1 MDHQVSSQNNSE
13 DEGAESEP
21 GGHWPNSDMEV
32 EEDNSSS
39 GDSSGPGA
47 TSKTESNDTSSSNDP
62 PSPVDPSADENS
74 SSSSKPST
82 KDGKTDLS
90 PVRGVKPLTPIL
102 STGNKERRQGRV
114 NTVSIS
120 ENISSPI
127 KNLTLDI
134 NASETM
140 RRRTLSEGEGL
151 LGYSPNRK
159 PSILTPDAPEFVPR
173 WLQDSP
179 SSDGP
184 PASAPF
190 IGDGGHNNHNNNN
203 NNHHKNRSRSM
214 GGGFNQLNHFP
225 PHSAPMA
232 GFGRPPPGP
241 FSGGIRVHPFNF
253 GPPPRH
259 PNDRRISAPAMPYMN
274 QRYPGAV
281 PLYHAVEPLTPVMD
295 AQGQF
300 APPTGRNRHSSGGD
314 LPSLGRGPSP
324 GPLPPGI
331 KRNRNESI
339 ADYLPLEP
347 PMFYSPGIP
356 RQALMG
362 YFNNNN
368 NRQKLRR
375 KSNSISGG
383 PNHVVGSPP
392 TEGIVTSG
400 SGEKPL
406 LQYSKEFLLQ
416 QRYSPLSW
424 TTPAFVPQS
433 EGGIARRTSSTTDPR
448 EPDAQKGGAL
458 PELACIKRKDEL
470 SYDYSV
476 GPRRWES
483 TSYGKKRNVDEQAK
497 SKGSTRAFRF
507 TFVSYNIL
515 SQSCLEDNKHL
526 YDASPPEVLEW
537 DHRKHNLLKEIMHFK
552 ADIISLQE
560 VNQNVYDDFFK
571 PNMEMQGYKGV
582 YKRRTGEEKQDGC
595 AIFYHAEKFELKKT
609 LPIDFNRGVEILDR
623 NNVALLIML
632 QPKKDWTGGQDMRLC
647 VATTHLLFNPKRGD
661 IKLAQLAVLLAE
673 LDRFTRK
680 GIEPGTGMPLY
691 HPSILC
697 GDFNA
702 VPYSEIYRLVHR
714 GRLKYENL
722 VSKDISGQ
730 QDEESLGLVRFVA
743 KPLLPKAIGITE
755 QCQYADIATRYVRTR
770 SDTSMTLNSI
780 SDAED
785 LMAHAAR
792 AAAEATRKASMAAAN
807 ASLTISSPSP
817 PESAD
822 VFNYDS
828 NDEKGDAEKNSDSAF
843 DDKSADIVDEDADKV
858 SNGALELPSSESVNI
873 GIDANLPPPLSPSS
887 APTSPASPSVAFAS
901 DSASERTRHES
912 SSSVGSSG
920 VGGGPPMP
928 VPTGELNHAFRLLS
942 VYKHVEERRGRNL
955 KEVTTHH
962 GKGQSTVDYI
972 FFSVKAMKTECKKGR
987 IIPKNIHEG
996 PLKLMGRYRLLNEED
1011 SANMGTLPNTV
1022 YSSDHFALAAKF
1034 VLDPN

>member
-21 GGHWPNSDMEV
+21 GGHWPNSDME
-32 EEDNSSS
+32 EEHSSS

-47 TSKTESNDTSSSNDP
+47 ASKTESNDTSSSNDP
-62 PSPVDPSADENS
+62 PSPVDAANSTGAENE
-74 SSSSKPST
+74 KPLSGGRT
-82 KDGKTDLS
+82 NDLS
-90 PVRGVKPLTPIL
+90 PSHATKPLTPIL
-102 STGNKERRQGRV
+102 NTGNKERRQGRV
-114 NTVSIS
+114 NNVSIS

-134 NASETM
+134 NATEMQSSRNDNHSENDG
-140 RRRTLSEGEGL
+140 RRTVSEGEGL
-151 LGYSPNRK
+151 LGRK

-173 WLQDSP
+173 WMQPGD
-179 SSDGP
+179 P
-184 PASAPF
+184 PAGEVPATAPV
-190 IGDGGHNNHNNNN
+190 IGEGP
-203 NNHHKNRSRSM
+203 KNRSRSM
-214 GGGFNQLNHFP
+214 GAGFNQQMNHFP
-225 PHSAPMA
+225 PHTAPMA

-241 FSGGIRVHPFNF
+241 FPGGMRMHPFNF
-253 GPPPRH
+253 PPRH

-281 PLYHAVEPLTPVMD
+281 PLYHAVEPLTPVVD

-300 APPTGRNRHSSGGD
+300 VPANRHRHSSGGD

-324 GPLPPGI
+324 VPVPPGS

-339 ADYLPLEP
+339 AEYLPLEP

-356 RQALMG
+356 RQAILG
-362 YFNNNN
+362 YYNNNN
-368 NRQKLRR
+368 TRQKLRR
-375 KSNSISGG
+375 KSSNSTGP
-383 PNHVVGSPP
+383 PNHIVGSPP
-392 TEGIVTSG
+392 SDGMMPTSP
-400 SGEKPL
+400 GEKPL

-448 EPDAQKGGAL
+448 EPDAAKGGAL

-483 TSYGKKRNVDEQAK
+483 TSYGKKRNVEEQAK
-497 SKGSTRAFRF
+497 GKGSPRAFRF

-560 VNQNVYDDFFK
+560 VNQNVYDEFFK

-609 LPIDFNRGVEILDR
+609 LPVDFNRGVEILDR
-623 NNVALLIML
+623 DNIALLIML

-730 QDEESLGLVRFVA
+730 QDDESLGLVRFVA

-780 SDAED
+780 SRLSTSDAED

-792 AAAEATRKASMAAAN
+792 AAAEASRKASLAAAN
-807 ASLTISSPSP
+807 ASLTIGSPST
-817 PESAD
+817 PEPND

-828 NDEKGDAEKNSDSAF
+828 DEKVDVAE
-843 DDKSADIVDEDADKV
+843 KSADVETSTEITGSPIPDEESEKIANGSPEAPSDS
-858 SNGALELPSSESVNI
+858 SNTIDSALTASLSS
-873 GIDANLPPPLSPSS
+873 
-887 APTSPASPSVAFAS
+887 PTSPSVAFAPS
-901 DSASERTRHES
+901 CDSGSERTRHES

-920 VGGGPPMP
+920 VGSGPPMP

>member
-21 GGHWPNSDMEV
+21 GGHWPNSDME
-32 EEDNSSS
+32 EDHSSS

-47 TSKTESNDTSSSNDP
+47 ASKTESNDTSSNDP
-62 PSPVDPSADENS
+62 PSPDDAAIVEDNH
-74 SSSSKPST
+74 KPSGN
-82 KDGKTDLS
+82 KPNDLS
-90 PVRGVKPLTPIL
+90 PGHVKPLTPIL
-102 STGNKERRQGRV
+102 ATGNKERRQGRV
-114 NTVSIS
+114 NNVSIS

-134 NASETM
+134 NASETL
-140 RRRTLSEGEGL
+140 RRRTVSEGEGL
-151 LGYSPNRK
+151 LGFSPSRK

-173 WLQDSP
+173 WMQPGDSP
-179 SSDGP
+179 AGD
-184 PASAPF
+184 APVTAPI
-190 IGDGGHNNHNNNN
+190 IGEGT
-203 NNHHKNRSRSM
+203 KNRSRSM
-214 GGGFNQLNHFP
+214 GGGFNHQLNHFP

-241 FSGGIRVHPFNF
+241 FPGGIRMHPFNF
-253 GPPPRH
+253 PPRH

-281 PLYHAVEPLTPVMD
+281 PLYHAVEPLTPVVD
-295 AQGQF
+295 SQY
-300 APPTGRNRHSSGGD
+300 APATRNRHSSGGD
-314 LPSLGRGPSP
+314 LANLGRGPSP
-324 GPLPPGI
+324 VPLPPSS

-339 ADYLPLEP
+339 GEYLPLEP
-347 PMFYSPGIP
+347 PMFYTPGIP
-356 RQALMG
+356 RQALLG
-362 YFNNNN
+362 YYNNNN

-375 KSNSISGG
+375 KSNSTSGP

-392 TEGIVTSG
+392 SDGIITTG
-400 SGEKPL
+400 PGEKPL
-406 LQYSKEFLLQ
+406 MQYSKEFLLQ

-448 EPDAQKGGAL
+448 EPDAQKGDAL

-483 TSYGKKRNVDEQAK
+483 TSYGKKRNVEEQAK
-497 SKGSTRAFRF
+497 GKGSPRAFRF
-507 TFVSYNIL
+507 TFISYNIL

-552 ADIISLQE
+552 ADIIALQE
-560 VNQNVYDDFFK
+560 VNQNFYDEFFK

-609 LPIDFNRGVEILDR
+609 LPVDFNRGVEILDR
-623 NNVALLIML
+623 DNVALLIML

-770 SDTSMTLNSI
+770 SDTSMTLNSL

-792 AAAEATRKASMAAAN
+792 AAAEATRKASLAAAN
-807 ASLTISSPSP
+807 ASLNVASPSSP
-817 PESAD
+817 EATTD

-828 NDEKGDAEKNSDSAF
+828 NDEKIDAEKNNVDKPAELVGPAPDEVGKVATNGSPESPSSDSANN
-843 DDKSADIVDEDADKV
+843 VD
-858 SNGALELPSSESVNI
+858 SNLATLYSGPT
-873 GIDANLPPPLSPSS
+873 SP
-887 APTSPASPSVAFAS
+887 ASPASPSVAFAC
-901 DSASERTRHES
+901 DSTSERTRHES